1 MYTFAIGDVT
11 LFHLISPNPIIYFNN
26 VAFLLHA
33 DGLII
38 SWFLVGGVPIR
49 IVEVTSPSL
58 SWLDPGFTEAS
69 FVLPVVTFQVIVVPR
84 LRVVSWK
91 WRSRTDGQQENQGNK
106 KDLGH
111 LKWFI
116 WSVEIRLML
125 CFEQLMGEVI

>member
-1 MYTFAIGDVT
+1 MNTFVIGDVT
-11 LFHLISPNPIIYFNN
+11 LFHLISPDPIIYFNN

-58 SWLDPGFTEAS
+58 SWYRRESTEAS
-69 FVLPVVTFQVIVVPR
+69 FVLPVVIVVPR
-84 LRVVSWK
+84 LRMVSRK
-91 WRSRTDGQQENQGNK
+91 WRSRTDDQQENQGNK

-116 WSVEIRLML
+116 WSVEIWLML